1 MIFKVVIVML
11 NYGILTHLEDIK
23 NLVVVIFDFI
33 EKQKII
39 SQTIL
44 DFINDFILFNQNY
57 SLNCILKDLDS
68 GVVNSNN
75 SNDLGIFDKVYKNE
89 NFI

>member
-23 NLVVVIFDFI
+23 NLIVVIFDFV

-39 SQTIL
+39 SLTLL

-57 SLNCILKDLDS
+57 SLNCILKDFES
-68 GVVNSNN
+68 GVVNTTN
-75 SNDLGIFDKVYKNE
+75 STDMGVFE
-89 NFI
+89 